1 MLLELFLVNFLRKST
16 LGGLPKVLKPVDIS
30 GRASMV
36 ANQRYYVAV
45 ENSSLDVDFKVLTE
59 LHGLFIVLCRCC
71 VSMTYTAPWSVVH
84 QL

>member
-36 ANQRYYVAV
+36 ANQRYYVPV
-45 ENSSLDVDFKVLTE
+45 ENSSLDVDFKVTFTDPLKV
-59 LHGLFIVLCRCC
+59 IVYC
-71 VSMTYTAPWSVVH
+71 VDAAH
-84 QL
+84 Q